1 MKTLLKITSVLVIII
16 IALLFILPL
25 VYKSEIIRLTKAELN
40 NSVNAEVDFT
50 DMNLSLISSFPN
62 FNLSIEG
69 LYISGK
75 EDFLGDTLVKIKTVS
90 LAIDIFS
97 IISDD
102 NYVIKKIKLYDP
114 VFNIIVLENNLA
126 NYNITMPSEDVVV
139 ESNQSESSPF
149 NLQIKKFQIID
160 GRITYF
166 DSSINAIMTIS
177 GLNHTLSGNLSTD
190 NVVLNTMT
198 RIANFNLKY
207 EDIQYASNMAISYKA
222 NIVADIKNEIY
233 TLGRNELIINNLFIG
248 FDGSVSS
255 VNEDLNLVLTFESIG
270 SNFKNILSLVPVVYA
285 KDYEDIIAEG
295 TFSIDGSV
303 KGIYNESNLP
313 AFNINI
319 GVDNGMFQYPGL
331 PKSVNNINIASKIS
345 NKGGDADN
353 TIIDISKLNITLGDN
368 PINATTRVSTP
379 ISDPNV
385 EARITGNFNLSE
397 TKDFYPLSDD
407 ENIVGEL
414 IVDINIEGKLS
425 SLEDKKYD
433 EFLAMGSI
441 VAKNISYN
449 TTSLAKPVLIKKTQI
464 NFSPEYL
471 DLVNFHAGC
480 GESDF
485 SATGKIN
492 NYLSYFLNKGI
503 LTGTLITNSNYL
515 NIDELISKEEID
527 PENGEKRE
535 NYEAAVQEESTEDST
550 IEIPKNITFSMQSS
564 FNKLI
569 YDKLEMNNV
578 KGDLVMDN
586 SVLNIKNLSMDAV
599 GGTMVINGSLS
610 TIDVDN
616 PEVDFN
622 FNMINMSILDSY
634 NQFALFRNYLPM
646 TQKTTGLFSAN
657 FNINSILNKNLDP
670 VYESMNGSGLLS
682 TKQITIS
689 GLNTLSQIATL
700 LKVERL
706 NTLTID
712 DFMAQFKMEKGTL
725 IVEPTKFKYGKTNA
739 ELAGW
744 TKIDGSI
751 EYDLNIDIP
760 RSEFGPSAN
769 KVIDDL
775 LSQTS
780 ILGSSLTLPPNI
792 PINISIGGTL
802 DNPTIK
808 TKIRDDIDATMSNTA
823 TDIIKNEL
831 GDEASEE
838 AQKII
843 NDAEKQASYL
853 INEAKKQSKI
863 IKENADDALNLLNTE
878 ADKQSRALIAEGKKN
893 GYVAEMAAKE
903 AAKEAAKQIQQ
914 EAANNGKNIIN
925 EANKTGD
932 KFIIEAEKEAKKL
945 KREAQKKAN
954 ELK

>member
-1 MKTLLKITSVLVIII
+1 MKTLLKITSVLVIIV

-25 VYKSEIIRLTKAELN
+25 IYKSEIIRLTKIELN
-40 NSVNAEVDFT
+40 KSINAKIDFT
-50 DMNLSLISSFPN
+50 DMNLSLISSFPD

-69 LYISGK
+69 LFISGK
-75 EDFLGDTLVKIKTVS
+75 DNFVDDTLVKIKTVS

-102 NYVIKKIKLYDP
+102 NYVVKKIKLYDP
-114 VFNIIVLENNLA
+114 VFNIKILENNFA
-126 NYNITMPSEDVVV
+126 NYNITMPSDDVVV
-139 ESNQSESSPF
+139 ESTQGESSPF

-160 GRITYF
+160 GKITYY

-190 NVVLNTMT
+190 NVILKTNTK
-198 RIANFNLKY
+198 IANFNLKY

-270 SNFKNILSLVPVVYA
+270 SNFKDILSLVPAVYA

-303 KGIYNESNLP
+303 KGIYNENNLP

-319 GVDNGMFQYPGL
+319 GIDNGMFQYPGL

-353 TIIDISKLNITLGDN
+353 TIIDISKFYLTLGDN
-368 PINATTRVSTP
+368 PISATTRISTP

-385 EARITGNFNLSE
+385 KARITGNFDLSE
-397 TKDFYPLSDD
+397 TKDFYPLSND

-414 IVDINIEGKLS
+414 IVDINMDGKLS
-425 SLEDKKYD
+425 SLENEKYD

-441 VAKNISYN
+441 VAKDISYN
-449 TTSLAKPVLIKKTQI
+449 TNSLAKPVLIKKTQI

-471 DLVNFHAGC
+471 DLVNFHARC

-515 NIDELISKEEID
+515 NIDELISKEEIES
-527 PENGEKRE
+527 ENDEKSE
-535 NYEAAVQEESTEDST
+535 NYEASRQEESTEEST
-550 IEIPKNITFSMQSS
+550 IEIPKNINFVMQSS
-564 FNKLI
+564 FKKLI
-569 YDKLEMNNV
+569 YDNLEMANV
-578 KGDLVMDN
+578 NGSLVIAN
-586 SVLNIKNLSMDAV
+586 SILNIKNLSMDAV
-599 GGTMVINGSLS
+599 GGTMVVNGSFS
-610 TIDVDN
+610 TIDIDN

-622 FNMINMSILDSY
+622 FNMKNMSIPDSY
-634 NQFALFRNYLPM
+634 NQFALFRNYLPI
-646 TQKTTGLFSAN
+646 TKKTTGLFSAN
-657 FNINSILNKNLDP
+657 FSINSILNKKLDP
-670 VYESMNGSGLLS
+670 VYESMNGSGKLS
-682 TKQITIS
+682 TKQISIS

-700 LKVERL
+700 LKVEKL
-706 NTLTID
+706 NTLAID
-712 DFMAQFKMEKGTL
+712 DFIAQFKMEGGKL
-725 IVEPTKFKYGKTNA
+725 IIEPTKFKYGKTVA
-739 ELAGW
+739 ELTGW
-744 TKIDGSI
+744 TKLDSSI
-751 EYDLNIDIP
+751 EYDMNIDIP

-780 ILGSSLTLPPNI
+780 IRGSGLTLPPNI
-792 PINISIGGTL
+792 PINITIGGTL

-808 TKIRDDIDATMSNTA
+808 TKIRDDLDATISNTA
-823 TDIIKNEL
+823 TGIIKNEL

-843 NDAEKQASYL
+843 TAAQDVDEAYYL
-853 INEAKKQSKI
+853 TNFLEENGNEI
-863 IKENADDALNLLNTE
+863 
-878 ADKQSRALIAEGKKN
+878 R
-893 GYVAEMAAKE
+893 
-903 AAKEAAKQIQQ
+903 
-914 EAANNGKNIIN
+914 
-925 EANKTGD
+925 
-932 KFIIEAEKEAKKL
+932 
-945 KREAQKKAN
+945 
-954 ELK
+954 